1 MASTCFVA
9 YARVFC
15 MHAQTVVYIRSATW
29 TGIQGLKHEFHTT
42 DTRLLSVYMYVKLV
56 YIHARQIELM
66 AICSQS

>member
-15 MHAQTVVYIRSATW
+15 MHAQTVIYTSSATW
-29 TGIQGLKHEFHTT
+29 TGIEFLMHEFHKT
-42 DTRLLSVYMYVKLV
+42 DTRLHSVYMYVKLV